1 MAIIG
6 IDLGTTNSLACVWR
20 DGKAELVPNSLGEY
34 LTPSAV
40 YADEHQ
46 VLWTG
51 AVAREHMC
59 IRPERCAASFK
70 RHMGTDKRIFLG
82 SMGFTPQELS
92 SMVLKQLKEDA
103 EQYLGCKVEEAV
115 ISVPAYFNDEQR
127 FATKEAGQMAGLR
140 VERLVNEPSAA
151 ALACR
156 SESGE
161 EDSSFLVVDL
171 GGGTLD
177 VSVVEC
183 FEQVIEIQAV
193 AGDNRLGGDDFDHRI
208 AEHFCREHG
217 LVFELL
223 SPGDQAALLKKA
235 EQCKRSLTSSPAGMI
250 EFSGDQGTMGMF
262 LTGEQLTELLAPL
275 LVRLEKV
282 LRQALK
288 DAGKTMDDIDQV
300 VLVGGSCKMPLVRQF
315 IARTLEREPY
325 LCGRPDE
332 IVALGAGIYAGIKSR
347 QAEIRDVILTDIC
360 PFTLGV
366 GIVDYDDPDD
376 LIMSPVIE
384 RNSVLPVSRMRE
396 YVTTM
401 DNQRQV
407 AFRIFQGESI
417 HCSQNEYMGTVELAV
432 PPAPKGREAAL
443 VRLTYDING
452 ILEVEAM
459 NRLGQRAGK
468 VIMSRKVRMSEEELE
483 RRTAELEAIK
493 RSPREEA
500 ANQLVI
506 SRGERLYAEAL
517 GNDREVISQLLRW
530 FSQVLGEGSP
540 AAMAAARK
548 KAMETLDYIER
559 KLDGDV

>member
-1 MAIIG
+1 M
-6 IDLGTTNSLACVWR
+6 
-20 DGKAELVPNSLGEY
+20 
-34 LTPSAV
+34 
-40 YADEHQ
+40 
-46 VLWTG
+46 
-51 AVAREHMC
+51 
-59 IRPERCAASFK
+59 
-70 RHMGTDKRIFLG
+70 
-82 SMGFTPQELS
+82 
-92 SMVLKQLKEDA
+92 
-103 EQYLGCKVEEAV
+103 
-115 ISVPAYFNDEQR
+115 
-127 FATKEAGQMAGLR
+127 
-140 VERLVNEPSAA
+140 
-151 ALACR
+151 
-156 SESGE
+156 
-161 EDSSFLVVDL
+161 
-171 GGGTLD
+171 
-177 VSVVEC
+177 
-183 FEQVIEIQAV
+183 
-193 AGDNRLGGDDFDHRI
+193 
-208 AEHFCREHG
+208 
-217 LVFELL
+217 
-223 SPGDQAALLKKA
+223 
-235 EQCKRSLTSSPAGMI
+235 
-250 EFSGDQGTMGMF
+250 
-262 LTGEQLTELLAPL
+262 
-275 LVRLEKV
+275 
-282 LRQALK
+282 
-288 DAGKTMDDIDQV
+288 
-300 VLVGGSCKMPLVRQF
+300 
-315 IARTLEREPY
+315 
-325 LCGRPDE
+325 
-332 IVALGAGIYAGIKSR
+332 
-347 QAEIRDVILTDIC
+347 
-360 PFTLGV
+360 

-530 FSQVLGEGSP
+530 FSQVLGEGGP

-548 KAMETLDYIER
+548 KAMETLDYIEW

>member
-1 MAIIG
+1 MAILG
-6 IDLGTTNSLACVWR
+6 IDLGTTNSLACIWR
-20 DGKAELVPNSLGEY
+20 DGKPELVPNALGEY

-40 YADEHQ
+40 YADEQ
-46 VLWTG
+46 RVLWTG

-70 RHMGTDKRIFLG
+70 RHMGTDKRISLG

-103 EQYLGCKVEEAV
+103 EQFLGEAVEEAV

-127 FATKEAGQMAGLR
+127 FATKEAGQMAGLK

-156 SESGE
+156 NESGQ
-161 EDSSFLVVDL
+161 EDTAFLVVDL

-193 AGDNRLGGDDFDHRI
+193 AGDNHLGGNDFDRRI
-208 AEHFCREHG
+208 AEQFCREHG
-217 LVFELL
+217 LAFELMK
-223 SPGDQAALLKKA
+223 PEEQAVLLKKA
-235 EQCKRSLTSSPAGMI
+235 EQCKRSLSSSPAGMI
-250 EFSGDQGTMGMF
+250 EYAGSEGPLGMF
-262 LTGEQLTELLAPL
+262 LTEDQLTELCAPL

-282 LRQALK
+282 LLRALK
-288 DAGKTMDDIDQV
+288 DAGKTMEDIDQV
-300 VLVGGSCKMPLVRQF
+300 VLVGGSCKMPLIRRF
-315 IARTLEREPY
+315 IARTLGREPF
-325 LCGRPDE
+325 LSGRPDE

-347 QAEIRDVILTDIC
+347 EAEIRDVILTDIC

-366 GIVDYDDPDD
+366 GIVDYDNCDD

-384 RNSVLPVSRMRE
+384 RNSVLPVSKMRE
-396 YVTTM
+396 YVTTA
-401 DNQRQV
+401 DNQKMV
-407 AFRIFQGESI
+407 TFRIFQGESI
-417 HCSQNEYMGTVELAV
+417 HCSQNQYMGTVELAV
-432 PPAPKGREAAL
+432 PPAPKGREGAL

-459 NRLGQRAGK
+459 NRHGQTAGK
-468 VIMSRKVRMSEEELE
+468 VIMSRKVRLSEEEME
-483 RRTAELEAIK
+483 RRMKELDDIK
-493 RSPREEA
+493 RSPREDA

-506 SRGERLYAEAL
+506 ARGERLYAEAL
-517 GNDREVISQLLRW
+517 GGDREVIIQLLRW
-530 FSQVLGEGSP
+530 FSGVLGEGGP
-540 AAMAAARK
+540 AAIAAARK
-548 KAMETLDYIER
+548 KAMGTLDYIER
-559 KLDGDV
+559 KLDGDT

>member
-1 MAIIG
+1 MAVIG

-20 DGKAELVPNSLGEY
+20 DGKPELVPNSLGEY

-40 YADEHQ
+40 YADEQQ

-103 EQYLGCKVEEAV
+103 EQYLGCEVEEAV

-127 FATKEAGQMAGLR
+127 FATKEAGEMAGLR

-193 AGDNRLGGDDFDHRI
+193 AGDNHLGGDDFDHRI
-208 AEHFCREHG
+208 AE
-217 LVFELL
+217 LL
-223 SPGDQAALLKKA
+223 SPGDQAELLKKA
-235 EQCKRSLTSSPAGMI
+235 EQCKRALTASSAGMI
-250 EFSGDQGTMGMF
+250 EFSGDKGTMGMF
-262 LTGEQLTELLAPL
+262 LTGAQFTELSAPL

-288 DAGKTMDDIDQV
+288 DAGKTMGDIDQV

-315 IARTLEREPY
+315 IAKILEREPY

-366 GIVDYDDPDD
+366 GIVDYDNPDD
-376 LIMSPVIE
+376 LIMSSVIE

-396 YVTTM
+396 YVTTA
-401 DNQRQV
+401 DNQRKV
-407 AFRIFQGESI
+407 AFRVFQGESI
-417 HCSQNEYMGTVELAV
+417 HCSQNQYMGTVELEV

-468 VIMSRKVRMSEEELE
+468 VIMSRKVRMSEEELK

-506 SRGERLYAEAL
+506 SRAERLYAEVL

-530 FSQVLGEGSP
+530 FSQILGEGGP
-540 AAMAAARK
+540 AAVAAAQK

-559 KLDGDV
+559 KLNGDV

>member
-1 MAIIG
+1 MAVIG

-20 DGKAELVPNSLGEY
+20 DGKPELVPNSLGEY

-40 YADEHQ
+40 YADEQQ

-59 IRPERCAASFK
+59 IRPVRCAASFK

-103 EQYLGCKVEEAV
+103 EQYLGCEVEEAV

-127 FATKEAGQMAGLR
+127 FATKEAGEMAGLR

-193 AGDNRLGGDDFDHRI
+193 AGDNHLGGDDFDHRI

-223 SPGDQAALLKKA
+223 SPGDQAELLKKA
-235 EQCKRSLTSSPAGMI
+235 EQCKRALTASSAGMI
-250 EFSGDQGTMGMF
+250 EFSGDKGTMGMF
-262 LTGEQLTELLAPL
+262 LTGAQFTELSAPL

-288 DAGKTMDDIDQV
+288 DAGKTMGDIDQV

-315 IARTLEREPY
+315 IAKILEREPY

-347 QAEIRDVILTDIC
+347 QDEIRDVILTDIC

-366 GIVDYDDPDD
+366 GIVDYDNPDD

-396 YVTTM
+396 YVTTA
-401 DNQRQV
+401 DNQRKV
-407 AFRIFQGESI
+407 AFRVFQGESI
-417 HCSQNEYMGTVELAV
+417 HCSQNQYMGTVELEV

-468 VIMSRKVRMSEEELE
+468 VIMSRKVRMSEEELK

-506 SRGERLYAEAL
+506 SRAERLYAEVL

-530 FSQVLGEGSP
+530 FSQILGEGGP
-540 AAMAAARK
+540 AAVAAAQK

-559 KLDGDV
+559 KLNGDV